1 MQYILTEEEYKN
13 LVKVQEYWGA
23 LEMIEKLN
31 EEVLKLKGFSCVMNE
46 GRGGYC
52 DNCPIGGFGL
62 KTCTKTKRYSK

>member
-1 MQYILTEEEYKN
+1 MQYILTEEEYKS

-31 EEVLKLKGFSCVMNE
+31 EEVLKLKGFSCVRNE

>member
-31 EEVLKLKGFSCVMNE
+31 EEVLKLKGVSCM
-46 GRGGYC
+46 RGERPFGYC
-52 DNCPIGGFGL
+52 DDCPIGGFGL
-62 KTCTKTKRYSK
+62 NTCTKTKRYSK